1 MRMIWEVFMNL
12 PEETSLKSD
21 KVEDCDPS
29 KKERKKHAV

>member
-1 MRMIWEVFMNL
+1 MIWEVFMNL
-12 PEETSLKSD
+12 PEETSLKPD